1 MTLRKKLILTLLAVA
16 VIGLLGLALWPA
28 PVPVSTVTA
37 ERGHFAETVED
48 EGRTRLPDPHTVS
61 APITGYLRR
70 VTLEPGDGVT
80 AGQTLLELEPT
91 PAPAL
96 DARSRSQAREATAAA
111 RARLDAAE
119 AELEARQIQHQL
131 ARSEDQR
138 YQQMY
143 DRELVS
149 TEQMERIRAQRES
162 ARTAERSARHAVD
175 VARFELDAARAV
187 LEIADGERAPGDQPR
202 LQVPSPIDGVVT
214 RRHRYSEGPV
224 NAGDPVLDVGD
235 LSTLE
240 VQVDLLSMDAVRVR
254 PGMAVTLERWGGSE
268 DLQGE
273 VRRVEPGG
281 FLRVSALGVD
291 EQRVPVRVAITSPRE
306 AWEALGDGFRVE
318 ARFILWEDD
327 DVLQVP
333 TSALFRS
340 DGQWSVYVV
349 SNGRADRRPIE
360 PGRRSGLQTQILDG
374 LASGERVITHP
385 GDRVSDGA
393 RVRADD

>member
-1 MTLRKKLILTLLAVA
+1 MTYRKKIIFALIAVA
-16 VIGLLGLALWPA
+16 LAGLLGLALWPS
-28 PVPVSTVTA
+28 PVPVSAVTV

-61 APITGYLRR
+61 APVSGYLQR
-70 VTLEPGDGVT
+70 VGPEPGDEIQADQVVFTLEPPPV
-80 AGQTLLELEPT
+80 P
-91 PAPAL
+91 PL
-96 DARSRSQAREATAAA
+96 DARARTQAREAVAAA
-111 RARLDAAE
+111 RARLEAAE
-119 AELEARQIQHQL
+119 AELEARGIQHQL

-149 TEQMERIRAQRES
+149 AEVMERTRAQRES
-162 ARTAERSARHAVD
+162 ARVAERAARHAVD

-187 LEIADGERAPGDQPR
+187 LEVADGTRAPGDQPR
-202 LQVPSPIDGVVT
+202 IEVRAPVGGVVT

-224 NAGDPVLDVGD
+224 GAGEPVLDIGD

-254 PGMAVTLERWGGSE
+254 PGMPVVLERWGG
-268 DLQGE
+268 DGAMDGE
-273 VRRVEPGG
+273 VLRVEPSG

-306 AWEALGDGFRVE
+306 QWQALGDGYRVE
-318 ARFILWEDD
+318 ARFILWQDD
-327 DVLQVP
+327 EVLQAP

-340 DGQWSVYVV
+340 DDQWSVYVIED
-349 SNGRADRRPIE
+349 GRAHRTPVE
-360 PGRRSGLQTQILDG
+360 PGRRSGLMTAIRDG
-374 LASGERVITHP
+374 LQPGDRVITHP
-385 GDRVSDGA
+385 GDRVYDGV
-393 RVRADD
+393 RVRED